1 MKNLLKFLSLL
12 LIASTLSL
20 FVISCGD
27 DDDEPSP
34 TPTPTAT
41 CSDGIQNQG
50 ETGIDC
56 GGPCAACPTATC
68 SDGIQNQGETGI
80 DCGGPCAPC
89 PTVGDTSYTA
99 KVDGI
104 VWGS

>member
-56 GGPCAACPTATC
+56 GGPCAACPTATLSNC
-68 SDGIQNQGETGI
+68 WVILLTQ
-80 DCGGPCAPC
+80 PKLM
-89 PTVGDTSYTA
+89 VSYG
-99 KVDGI
+99 KLM
-104 VWGS
+104 